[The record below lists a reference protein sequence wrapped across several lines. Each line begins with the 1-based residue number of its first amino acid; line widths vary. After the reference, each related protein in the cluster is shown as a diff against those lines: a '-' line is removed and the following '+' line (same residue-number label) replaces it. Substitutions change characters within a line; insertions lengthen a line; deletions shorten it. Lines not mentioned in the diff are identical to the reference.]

1 MSAATKKTSST
12 KTTAKKASGDDEKMA
27 KALVEAYDKLQEQ
40 VHKVIV
46 GQDEV
51 LEQLLIAML
60 ARGHC
65 LLEGV
70 PGLAKSLMVRSLSQ
84 AIDLSFRRIQFTPDL
99 MPADIT
105 GTDIIQEDKPTGHR

>member
-1 MSAATKKTSST
+1 
-12 KTTAKKASGDDEKMA
+12 
-27 KALVEAYDKLQEQ
+27 
-40 VHKVIV
+40 
-46 GQDEV
+46 
-51 LEQLLIAML
+51 ML

-70 PGLAKSLMVRSLSQ
+70 PGLAKTLMIRSLSQ

-105 GTDIIQEDKPTGHR
+105 GFDIIQEDKKTGHREFVFEKARYLAKLF